1 MQRTAPAANRVKPG
15 LRRLVTPARPSGVI
29 SVLQVSKTSLPGQR
43 RAVAHARWLAR
54 LGRLPLVARLC
65 AAFALVYLFGA
76 AVGLTGIANLVS
88 IKART
93 DTLYQHDMHGAI
105 SAERAQSAL
114 AGLGRAQL
122 ALTMATSSTE
132 RDGAADEIA
141 AALSQLDAALA
152 GVQRAAPA
160 QAAPLLR
167 ERQRA
172 SELAQAYVAL
182 LRKQPLDPLQF
193 DSAVSVDGHFVTGQL
208 QRLSSQVE
216 AVRRQQEQQA
226 AATVASVAASQLR
239 AQAWMATLL
248 GASLLAAVALAW
260 IAARSLRAELGGEP
274 RDAADIARR
283 IAAGDLTAPI
293 ALRPADHSSMLH
305 HVASMRDQLAGVLAR
320 IQASALDATTD
331 SMQALAAHVAA
342 AHAQAT
348 ESSEMASA
356 ARAATDDGAAVV
368 QRMRGAMDALHGHS
382 RHIAEIVGVIESI
395 AFQTNILA
403 LNAAVE
409 AARAGPAGRGFAV
422 VAQEVRALAQ
432 RSAEAAREIGGIVGN
447 ATHEIQQGASLSGS
461 VVAAME
467 RIAATVGHSHALAE
481 GLRALADEQ
490 ADSVQG
496 AGQAA
501 AQLRQ
506 TARQNAALVD
516 ELAGQAARLDQ
527 QAAAL
532 ASDVARFRFQQP

>member
-1 MQRTAPAANRVKPG
+1 M
-15 LRRLVTPARPSGVI
+15 
-29 SVLQVSKTSLPGQR
+29 LQVFKTSLPGHR
-43 RAVAHARWLAR
+43 RAVAPARWLAR
-54 LGRLPLVARLC
+54 LSRLPLVARLC

-76 AVGLTGIANLVS
+76 AVGLTGIVNLVS

-114 AGLGRAQL
+114 AALGRAQL

-141 AALSQLDAALA
+141 TALSQLDAALA

-193 DSAVSVDGHFVTGQL
+193 DSAVSVDGHFVTEQL

-239 AQAWMATLL
+239 AQAWMAALL
-248 GASLLAAVALAW
+248 GASLLAAVTLAW

-293 ALRPADHSSMLH
+293 ALRPSDHSSMLH

-320 IQASALDATTD
+320 IQASANEITAASQQIAVGNQALSARTEQQASALDATTD

-461 VVAAME
+461 VVAAMD

-496 AGQAA
+496 AGQAS

>member
-1 MQRTAPAANRVKPG
+1 M
-15 LRRLVTPARPSGVI
+15 
-29 SVLQVSKTSLPGQR
+29 LQVFKTSLPGQR
-43 RAVAHARWLAR
+43 RAAAPARWLAR

-114 AGLGRAQL
+114 AALGRGQL

-141 AALSQLDAALA
+141 TALSQLDAALA

-167 ERQRA
+167 ERERA
-172 SELAQAYVAL
+172 GELAQAYVAL

-216 AVRRQQEQQA
+216 AVRRQQEQRA
-226 AATVASVAASQLR
+226 ATTVASVAASQLR
-239 AQAWMATLL
+239 AQAWMAALL
-248 GASLLAAVALAW
+248 GASLLAAAALAW

-274 RDAADIARR
+274 RDAAEIARR

-293 ALRPADHSSMLH
+293 ALRASDRSSMLH

-320 IQASALDATTD
+320 IQASAHEITAASQQIAAGNQALSARTEQQASALDATTD
-331 SMQALAAHVAA
+331 SMQALAARVTA

-356 ARAATDDGAAVV
+356 ARAATVDGAAVV
-368 QRMRGAMDALHGHS
+368 QRMRAAMDALHGHS

-432 RSAEAAREIGGIVGN
+432 RSADAAREIGGIVGN
-447 ATHEIQQGASLSGS
+447 ATHEIEQGASLSGS
-461 VVAAME
+461 VVAAMD

-481 GLRALADEQ
+481 GLRTLADEQ
-490 ADSVQG
+490 ADSVHA

-506 TARQNAALVD
+506 TAQQNAALVD

-532 ASDVARFRFQQP
+532 AGDVARFRFRQP

>member
-1 MQRTAPAANRVKPG
+1 MLQVIKTRLPGRSRAAAPA
-15 LRRLVTPARPSGVI
+15 RLFARLS
-29 SVLQVSKTSLPGQR
+29 
-43 RAVAHARWLAR
+43 AR

-114 AGLGRAQL
+114 ATLGRAQL

-132 RDGAADEIA
+132 RDDAAADVA
-141 AALSQLDAALA
+141 RGLSQLDAALA
-152 GVQRAAPA
+152 GVRQAAAA

-172 SELAQAYVAL
+172 GELVQAYVAL
-182 LRKQPLDPLQF
+182 LRKQPLDSLQF
-193 DSAVSVDGHFVTGQL
+193 DSAVSVDGHFVTEQL
-208 QRLSSQVE
+208 QTLSRQVE
-216 AVRRQQEQQA
+216 AVRQQQEQKA

-239 AQAWMATLL
+239 AQAWMVALL
-248 GASLLAAVALAW
+248 GASLLAAAALAW

-274 RDAADIARR
+274 RDAAEIARR
-283 IAAGDLTAPI
+283 IAAGDLTATI
-293 ALRPADHSSMLH
+293 ALRPSDDSSMLH
-305 HVASMRDQLAGVLAR
+305 HVAGMRDQLAGVLAR
-320 IQASALDATTD
+320 IQASAQEITAAGQQIADDNQALSARTQRQAGALDAATG
-331 SMQALAAHVAA
+331 SMQALAARVAD

-348 ESSEMASA
+348 ESSQMASQ
-356 ARAATDDGAAVV
+356 ARAATDAGAAVV
-368 QRMRGAMDALHGHS
+368 QQMRGAMDTLHGHS
-382 RHIAEIVGVIESI
+382 RHIAEIVGVIQGI

-432 RSAEAAREIGGIVGN
+432 RSADAAREIGGIVGT
-447 ATHEIQQGASLSGS
+447 ATHEIEQGARLSAS
-461 VVAAME
+461 VVAAMD

-481 GLRALADEQ
+481 ALRTLADEQ
-490 ADSVQG
+490 AGSVQA
-496 AGQAA
+496 AGQSVS
-501 AQLRQ
+501 QLRQ
-506 TARQNAALVD
+506 TAQQNAALVD
-516 ELAGQAARLDQ
+516 DLASQAARLDQ

-532 ASDVARFRFQQP
+532 ADDVARFRF

>member
-1 MQRTAPAANRVKPG
+1 M
-15 LRRLVTPARPSGVI
+15 
-29 SVLQVSKTSLPGQR
+29 LQVFKTSLPGHR
-43 RAVAHARWLAR
+43 RAVAPARWLAR
-54 LGRLPLVARLC
+54 LSRLPLVARLC

-93 DTLYQHDMHGAI
+93 DTLYQRDMHGAI

-193 DSAVSVDGHFVTGQL
+193 DSAVSVDGHFVTEQL

-239 AQAWMATLL
+239 AQAWMAALL
-248 GASLLAAVALAW
+248 CASLLAAVTLAW
-260 IAARSLRAELGGEP
+260 SAARSLRAELGGEP

-293 ALRPADHSSMLH
+293 ALRPSDHSSMLH

-320 IQASALDATTD
+320 IQASAHEITAASQQIAAGNQALSARTEQQASALDATTD

-356 ARAATDDGAAVV
+356 ARAATEDGGAVV
-368 QRMRGAMDALHGHS
+368 QRMRGAMDALHAHS

-461 VVAAME
+461 VVAAMD

>member
-1 MQRTAPAANRVKPG
+1 M
-15 LRRLVTPARPSGVI
+15 
-29 SVLQVSKTSLPGQR
+29 LQVFKTSLPGHR
-43 RAVAHARWLAR
+43 RAVAPARWLVR

-114 AGLGRAQL
+114 AALGRAQL

-193 DSAVSVDGHFVTGQL
+193 DSAVSVDGHFVTEQL

-239 AQAWMATLL
+239 AQAWMAALL

-293 ALRPADHSSMLH
+293 ALRPSDHSSMLH

-320 IQASALDATTD
+320 IQASAHEITAASQQIAAGNQALSARTEQQASALDATTD

-432 RSAEAAREIGGIVGN
+432 RSADAAREIGGIVGN

-461 VVAAME
+461 VVAAMD

-481 GLRALADEQ
+481 GLRTLADEQ
-490 ADSVQG
+490 AGSVQG
-496 AGQAA
+496 ARQAA

-506 TARQNAALVD
+506 TAQQNAALVD

>member
-1 MQRTAPAANRVKPG
+1 M
-15 LRRLVTPARPSGVI
+15 
-29 SVLQVSKTSLPGQR
+29 LQVFKTSLPGHR
-43 RAVAHARWLAR
+43 RPVAAARWLAR

-114 AGLGRAQL
+114 AALGRAQL

-141 AALSQLDAALA
+141 AALLQLDAALA
-152 GVQRAAPA
+152 GVQQAAPA

-172 SELAQAYVAL
+172 GELAQSYVAL

-193 DSAVSVDGHFVTGQL
+193 DSAVSVDGHFVTEQL

-216 AVRRQQEQQA
+216 AVRRQQERQA
-226 AATVASVAASQLR
+226 AATVASVAGSQLR
-239 AQAWMATLL
+239 AQAWMAALL
-248 GASLLAAVALAW
+248 CASLLAAVALAW

-274 RDAADIARR
+274 RVAADIARR

-305 HVASMRDQLAGVLAR
+305 HVAGMRDQLAGVLAR
-320 IQASALDATTD
+320 IQASAREITAASQQIAAGNRALSARTEQQARAVDATTD
-331 SMQALAAHVAA
+331 SMQALAARVAA

-348 ESSEMASA
+348 ESSEMANA

-432 RSAEAAREIGGIVGN
+432 RSADAAREIGGIVDH

-461 VVAAME
+461 VVAAMD

-481 GLRALADEQ
+481 GLRSLADEQ

-496 AGQAA
+496 ATQAA

-532 ASDVARFRFQQP
+532 AGDVARFRFEQP

>member
-1 MQRTAPAANRVKPG
+1 M
-15 LRRLVTPARPSGVI
+15 
-29 SVLQVSKTSLPGQR
+29 LQVSKTSLPGQR

-54 LGRLPLVARLC
+54 LGRLPVVGRLC

-88 IKART
+88 LKART

-114 AGLGRAQL
+114 AALGRAQL

-320 IQASALDATTD
+320 IQASAHEITAASQQIAAGNQALSARTEQQASALDATTD

>member
-1 MQRTAPAANRVKPG
+1 M
-15 LRRLVTPARPSGVI
+15 
-29 SVLQVSKTSLPGQR
+29 LQVSKTSLPGQR

-88 IKART
+88 LKART

-320 IQASALDATTD
+320 IQASAHEITAASQQIAAGNQALSARTEQQASALDATTD

-501 AQLRQ
+501 AKLRQ

>member
-1 MQRTAPAANRVKPG
+1 M
-15 LRRLVTPARPSGVI
+15 
-29 SVLQVSKTSLPGQR
+29 LQVIKTRLPGR
-43 RAVAHARWLAR
+43 SRAVAPVRLLSR
-54 LGRLPLVARLC
+54 LGSLPLVVRLC

-114 AGLGRAQL
+114 AALGRAQL

-132 RDGAADEIA
+132 RDGAADEISS
-141 AALSQLDAALA
+141 ALAQLDAALA
-152 GVQRAAPA
+152 GVQQAAPA

-167 ERQRA
+167 ERQRTN
-172 SELAQAYVAL
+172 ELVQAYLAL

-193 DSAVSVDGHFVTGQL
+193 DSAVSVDGHFVTEQL
-208 QRLSSQVE
+208 KALSHQVE

-239 AQAWMATLL
+239 AQAWMAALL
-248 GASLLAAVALAW
+248 GASLLAAAALAW

-274 RDAADIARR
+274 RHAADIARR
-283 IAAGDLTAPI
+283 IAEGDLTATI
-293 ALRPADHSSMLH
+293 ALRPSDRSSMLH

-320 IQASALDATTD
+320 IQASAQEITAASQQIAEDNHALSSRTQQQARALDATTG
-331 SMQALAAHVAA
+331 SMQALAARVAD

-348 ESSEMASA
+348 ESSEMASQ
-356 ARAATDDGAAVV
+356 ARVATDDGAAVV
-368 QRMRGAMDALHGHS
+368 RQMRGAMDALHGHS

-432 RSAEAAREIGGIVGN
+432 RSADAAREIGGIVGT
-447 ATHEIQQGASLSGS
+447 ATHEIQQGARLSAG
-461 VVAAME
+461 VVAAMD

-481 GLRALADEQ
+481 ALRTLADEQ
-490 ADSVQG
+490 ADSVQA
-496 AGQAA
+496 AGQSVS
-501 AQLRQ
+501 QLRQ
-506 TARQNAALVD
+506 TAQQNAALVD

-532 ASDVARFRFQQP
+532 ADDVVRFRF

>member
-1 MQRTAPAANRVKPG
+1 M
-15 LRRLVTPARPSGVI
+15 
-29 SVLQVSKTSLPGQR
+29 LQVLTPLPGQR
-43 RAVAHARWLAR
+43 RAAAPVRWLAR
-54 LGRLPLVARLC
+54 LGRLPLVVRLC

-93 DTLYQHDMHGAI
+93 DTLYQHEMHGAI

-114 AGLGRAQL
+114 AALGRAQL

-132 RDGAADEIA
+132 RDGAADEMV
-141 AALSQLDAALA
+141 AALSQLETALA

-160 QAAPLLR
+160 LAAPLLR
-167 ERQRA
+167 ERQRT

-193 DSAVSVDGHFVTGQL
+193 DSVVSVDGHFVTEQL
-208 QRLSSQVE
+208 QRLSRQVE
-216 AVRRQQEQQA
+216 VVRRRQEQQA

-239 AQAWMATLL
+239 AQAWMAALL
-248 GASLLAAVALAW
+248 GASLVAAAALAW
-260 IAARSLRAELGGEP
+260 VAARSLRAELGGEP

-283 IAAGDLTAPI
+283 IAAGDLTAGI
-293 ALRPADHSSMLH
+293 ALQPSDRSSMLH
-305 HVASMRDQLAGVLAR
+305 HVAIMRDQLAGVLAR
-320 IQASALDATTD
+320 IQASAHEITAASQQIATGNQALSARTDQQASALDATTD
-331 SMQALAAHVAA
+331 SMQALTARVAT

-382 RHIAEIVGVIESI
+382 RHIAEIVGVIEGI

-447 ATHEIQQGASLSGS
+447 ATREIQQGAGLSAS
-461 VVAAME
+461 VVAAMD
-467 RIAATVGHSHALAE
+467 RIAATVSHSHALAE
-481 GLRALADEQ
+481 GLRTLADEQ
-490 ADSVQG
+490 ADSVL
-496 AGQAA
+496 AASQAA

-506 TARQNAALVD
+506 TAQQNAALVD

-532 ASDVARFRFQQP
+532 AGDVGRFRFRQP